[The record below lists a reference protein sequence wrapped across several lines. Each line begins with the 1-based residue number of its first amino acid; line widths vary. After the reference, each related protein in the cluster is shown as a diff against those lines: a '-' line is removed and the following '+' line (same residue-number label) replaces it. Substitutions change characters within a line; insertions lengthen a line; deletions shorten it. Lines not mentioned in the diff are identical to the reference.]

1 MLWGELY
8 ECCVFQ
14 VWFFVVTFFRCFYYY
29 YFFNPKLD
37 SIFKTSY
44 QMISYLLV
52 RKNYGRGPP
61 YDVFETVVMKFIC
74 RNFRKKKYSDRS
86 RGEKL

>member
-1 MLWGELY
+1 
-8 ECCVFQ
+8 
-14 VWFFVVTFFRCFYYY
+14 
-29 YFFNPKLD
+29 
-37 SIFKTSY
+37 
-44 QMISYLLV
+44 MISYLLV

>member
-1 MLWGELY
+1 
-8 ECCVFQ
+8 
-14 VWFFVVTFFRCFYYY
+14 
-29 YFFNPKLD
+29 
-37 SIFKTSY
+37 
-44 QMISYLLV
+44 MISYLLV

-86 RGEKL
+86 RGEKLWLFCMLLYLWQVRTLLFLG